1 MVVENYSIPKGKIL
15 LEEIMKIA
23 EKEKLFHAQVVGG
36 TGRITNVKIVPTN
49 FNTREIDPEQEF
61 GIGKLSA
68 TIKKT
73 AVAFSIAPVKA
84 SIFKPENPKIVI
96 EGELKGATTASE
108 ITIDISKHDL
118 SKIIS

>member
-15 LEEIMKIA
+15 FEEIITIA
-23 EKEKLFHAQVVGG
+23 EKEKLFHAQIVGAR
-36 TGRITNVKIVPTN
+36 GRINNVKIVPTN
-49 FNTREIDPEQEF
+49 FNTRDIDPEQEF
-61 GIGKLSA
+61 GIGKFSA

-73 AVAFSIAPVKA
+73 VGAFSIAPVKA
-84 SIFKPENPKIVI
+84 SIFRPENPKIVI

-108 ITIDISKHDL
+108 ITIDVSKHDL